1 MKKVKNGVFSQR
13 VEMIDKETR
22 RRILE
27 LWRDGKSKTE
37 IRKETGVSAPSIR
50 KIIRESEEEI
60 PQTSSEYWHPMRSG
74 DTLLVNLTRVWPSGR
89 SRNPWDRLMNGIA
102 IRMLYSVLL
111 EIYPQNL
118 AYEIFNEVQM
128 NDGDGKILE
137 VSIYHDE
144 NNNLIV
150 KSHHL
155 FPL

>member
-1 MKKVKNGVFSQR
+1 
-13 VEMIDKETR
+13 
-22 RRILE
+22 
-27 LWRDGKSKTE
+27 
-37 IRKETGVSAPSIR
+37 
-50 KIIRESEEEI
+50 
-60 PQTSSEYWHPMRSG
+60 MRSG

-89 SRNPWDRLMNGIA
+89 SRNPWERLMNGVA

-144 NNNLIV
+144 NKKLIV

-155 FPL
+155 FP